1 MRTISTEVKGKIPY
15 GLRGSPKRYF
25 CKVLTF
31 HKVWLRLGSCSGLAA
46 EGHTSQRNSM
56 NRLGGLRSPE
66 EIFTLIVDVEAP
78 SRAAGAHDWNL
89 RLGNTILRSEVCSLE
104 DRVLG
109 NLRNLAQLE
118 SGDLGSDEGEE
129 DEERGEVLHGGGR
142 RGSRLRTSC
151 TC

>member
-1 MRTISTEVKGKIPY
+1 
-15 GLRGSPKRYF
+15 
-25 CKVLTF
+25 
-31 HKVWLRLGSCSGLAA
+31 
-46 EGHTSQRNSM
+46 M
-56 NRLGGLRSPE
+56 NQLGGLRSPE

-89 RLGNTILRSEVCSLE
+89 RLGSTILRSEVCSLE
-104 DRVLG
+104 DRILG

-151 TC
+151 AC